1 MSSHRVASRAAEQD
15 DGAFGGEEGEGNNKT
30 HAFDRIRRHAA
41 HAKDESGKGTKNVSP
56 ESPLTLQSFRGDA
69 NDNVRSHVDPAE
81 EEYERAKY
89 EEEVIKERIRDR
101 ESYEKTGKIK
111 SVGTPKKS
119 SLYSHATTTQRGG
132 GNGGGQRMNGN
143 QMTQE
148 ELEKLTLEDL
158 AIDSDPEDDVEN
170 NNAHGSSRYNR
181 GSVRNASELDIS
193 SVLSDDRQSRDTSK
207 RTGTNSRRTDG
218 RSVGASSTSRK
229 HNTRKALQLAQKEAL
244 AIESELKKEEDERI
258 AELSKSTA
266 EEDYKLLQAAKERK
280 KEALIAR
287 ENRKHRER
295 WGLSK
300 DAPVTTSSRNVDFA
314 GNEQKLEPEFELAS
328 DNPFDTSGGMIDRI
342 LAQNNVTPT
351 ASTPPTRRIQRPS
364 TAAANEGTVV
374 EEEKDWFVQLQ
385 ESLFGCCVA
394 GGQGSGR
401 EGKTPEQKAAKKAA
415 AAAAQTRNAPR

>member
-1 MSSHRVASRAAEQD
+1 MASPLSHRTA
-15 DGAFGGEEGEGNNKT
+15 GATERDYEEENT
-30 HAFDRIRRHAA
+30 SHAFDRIRRHAA
-41 HAKDESGKGTKNVSP
+41 HAKDASEKGTKNVSP
-56 ESPLTLQSFRGDA
+56 ESPLTLQSFRGDT
-69 NDNVRSHVDPAE
+69 NDGTRPQIDPVE
-81 EEYERAKY
+81 EDYERAKY
-89 EEEVIKERIRDR
+89 DEEVIKERIRDR

-111 SVGTPKKS
+111 SIGTPKKS
-119 SLYSHATTTQRGG
+119 SLYSHATATQREGG
-132 GNGGGQRMNGN
+132 RGQGGVNGN
-143 QMTQE
+143 KMTQE

-170 NNAHGSSRYNR
+170 NGGNG
-181 GSVRNASELDIS
+181 RNASELDIS
-193 SVLSDDRQSRDTSK
+193 SVLSDDRQSRGTSR

-218 RSVGASSTSRK
+218 RSVGASSTSKK
-229 HNTRKALQLAQKEAL
+229 HNARKAFQLAQKEAL

-300 DAPVTTSSRNVDFA
+300 DAPVTTSSRNGDFA
-314 GNEQKLEPEFELAS
+314 CNEQSLEPEFELAS
-328 DNPFDTSGGMIDRI
+328 DNPFDISGGMIDRI

-364 TAAANEGTVV
+364 TTAANEGTVV
-374 EEEKDWFVQLQ
+374 EEEKDWFMQLQ
-385 ESLFGCCVA
+385 ESLFGCCIA

-415 AAAAQTRNAPR
+415 ALAAQKKNDRNVVKGD